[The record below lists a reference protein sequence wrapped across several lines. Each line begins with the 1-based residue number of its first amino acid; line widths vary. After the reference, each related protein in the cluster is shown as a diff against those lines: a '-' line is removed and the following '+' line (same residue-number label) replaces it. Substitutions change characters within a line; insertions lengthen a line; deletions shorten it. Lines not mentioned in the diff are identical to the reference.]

1 MKHILN
7 NMSEEEKNSIREQQY
22 GGMKVMTENFSKLIN
37 SKLGDSK
44 PLVNE
49 QPQMVDKHLLSTII
63 GQANGGGFPSIQ
75 SVIKYCKSKN
85 VPQSTDTKYVS
96 NEIAFAIKG
105 GENPINLMG
114 GAPGLKKAAEY
125 MIRDIKD
132 AQELCSLIKYYSVN
146 GEDFETAIKGEVN
159 TKMNSTGAADFIL
172 QAMKTIVSR

>member
-1 MKHILN
+1 
-7 NMSEEEKNSIREQQY
+7 MSEQEKNSIREQHS
-22 GGMKVMTENFSKLIN
+22 GGMKVMTENFNKLIN

-49 QPQMVDKHLLSTII
+49 QPQMGGTSLDKNLLSTII
-63 GQANGGGFPSIQ
+63 GQANGGGFPAIQ

-96 NEIAFAIKG
+96 NEIGMAIKG
-105 GENPINLMG
+105 GENPINVMG

-146 GEDFETAIKGEVN
+146 GEDFETAIKGEIN